1 MLNDIFTQH
10 FQTFAIPGSIFLSI
24 VSGYLFSFPVALLLV
39 STICIQILLQTRNI
53 LVSESHISDLPLHI
67 TPNFIGLSMLS
78 DWSII
83 LLPIELSSWTAIGS
97 KIRAR
102 SSSTMGYESREAK

>member
-53 LVSESHISDLPLHI
+53 SESHISDLPLHI
-67 TPNFIGLSMLS
+67 TPNFIGLPMLS

-102 SSSTMGYESREAK
+102 SSSTMGYESRAAK